1 MVKFF
6 KDVQTKEVRMVLQ
19 DENPKEGET
28 ELVANTTDAAKEK
41 HVPVVLVDQNKVH
54 VAIGSV
60 LHPMTEAHHIA
71 FIALVSNQKT
81 ILKKLD
87 LNGTPEADF
96 FLQENEKLLHVYE
109 YCNLHGLWVKSFE

>member
-6 KDVQTKEVRMVLQ
+6 KDEQTKEVRMVLQ
-19 DENPKEGET
+19 DESPKKGES

-54 VAIGSV
+54 VTVGSV

-71 FIALVSNQKT
+71 FIALVTDKKSV
-81 ILKKLD
+81 LKKLD
-87 LNGTPEADF
+87 PTGSPEADF
-96 FLQENEKLLHVYE
+96 ILQENEKLLHVYE